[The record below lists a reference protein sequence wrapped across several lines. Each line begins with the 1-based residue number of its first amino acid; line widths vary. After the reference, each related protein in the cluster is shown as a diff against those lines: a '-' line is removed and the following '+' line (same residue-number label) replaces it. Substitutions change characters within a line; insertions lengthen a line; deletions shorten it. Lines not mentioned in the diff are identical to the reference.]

1 MSYIEVNDL
10 CKEYRVAKTGKGIGG
25 AIKSLFHREYTVK
38 EAVRHVN
45 FSVEKGEIVGYIGPN
60 GAGKST
66 TLKMLSGILI
76 PTSGTVQVGGIVP
89 YERRR
94 ENAKRIG
101 VVFGQ
106 RSQLYWDLPVSD
118 TFDLYESLYDIP
130 HETFR
135 KNCELFTELLDMG
148 GFLDQPV
155 RQLSLGQK
163 MKANIAVALLHDPA
177 VLYLDEPTIGLDVV
191 SKKVLRQAIKAINRE
206 KGTTVMLTTHDMD
219 DIEAVCSR
227 LIMINEGVKLFD
239 GTLESFRNQYERE
252 IVIRLEFEDS
262 APVWRDIEGL
272 SLSKREENALEVKL
286 LDRNAV
292 KASITRLLDTFE
304 PQNIFVR
311 EPDIEDIVE
320 IAYRDNQ
327 KSVYWKKRW

>member
-1 MSYIEVNDL
+1 MSYIEVKDL
-10 CKEYRVAKTGKGIGG
+10 CKEYRIAKTGKGIGG

-38 EAVRHVN
+38 EAVRHVD

-76 PTSGTVQVGGIVP
+76 PSSGTVQVGGIVP

-148 GFLDQPV
+148 SFLDQPV

-177 VLYLDEPTIGLDVV
+177 VLYLDEPTIGLDLV
-191 SKKVLRQAIKAINRE
+191 SKKVLRQAIKAINQE

-219 DIEAVCSR
+219 DIEAICKR

-239 GTLESFRNQYERE
+239 GTLESFRNQYECE
-252 IVIRLEFEDS
+252 IVIRLEFEGN
-262 APVWRDIEGL
+262 APTWQDMEGL
-272 SLSKREENALEVKL
+272 SFSKRDENALEVKL
-286 LDRNAV
+286 LDRSAV
-292 KASITRLLDTFE
+292 KASITRLLDAYE

-327 KSVYWKKRW
+327 KSV

>member
-219 DIEAVCSR
+219 DIEAVCNR

-262 APVWRDIEGL
+262 APAWREIEGL

-327 KSVYWKKRW
+327 KSV

>member
-163 MKANIAVALLHDPA
+163 MKANIAVALLPDPA
-177 VLYLDEPTIGLDVV
+177 VLYLDEPAIGLDVV

-219 DIEAVCSR
+219 DIEAVCNR

-262 APVWRDIEGL
+262 APAWREIEGL

-292 KASITRLLDTFE
+292 RASITRLLDTFE

-320 IAYRDNQ
+320 IAYFENQ
-327 KSVYWKKRW
+327 KPIQ

>member
-25 AIKSLFHREYTVK
+25 AIKSLLHREYTVK

-135 KNCELFTELLDMG
+135 KNCDLFTELLDMG

-219 DIEAVCSR
+219 DIEAVCNR

-272 SLSKREENALEVKL
+272 SLSKREETALEVKL

-327 KSVYWKKRW
+327 KSV

>member
-219 DIEAVCSR
+219 DIEAVCNR

-252 IVIRLEFEDS
+252 IVIRLEFEGN
-262 APVWRDIEGL
+262 APTWQDMEGL
-272 SLSKREENALEVKL
+272 SFSKRDENALEVKL
-286 LDRNAV
+286 LDRSTV

-327 KSVYWKKRW
+327 KSV

>member
-1 MSYIEVNDL
+1 MSYIEVKDL
-10 CKEYRVAKTGKGIGG
+10 CKEYRIAKTGKGIGG

-38 EAVRHVN
+38 EAVRHVD

-76 PTSGTVQVGGIVP
+76 PSSGTVQVGGIVP

-118 TFDLYESLYDIP
+118 TFGLYESLYDIP

-148 GFLDQPV
+148 SFLDQPV

-191 SKKVLRQAIKAINRE
+191 SKKVLRQAIKAINQE

-219 DIEAVCSR
+219 DIEAICKR

-239 GTLESFRNQYERE
+239 GTLESFRNQYECE
-252 IVIRLEFEDS
+252 IVIRLEFEGN
-262 APVWRDIEGL
+262 APTWQDMEGL
-272 SLSKREENALEVKL
+272 SFSKRDENALEVKL
-286 LDRNAV
+286 LDRSAV
-292 KASITRLLDTFE
+292 KASITRLLDAYE

-327 KSVYWKKRW
+327 KSV

>member
-101 VVFGQ
+101 VVYGQ

-135 KNCELFTELLDMG
+135 KNCDLFTELLDMG

-219 DIEAVCSR
+219 DIEAVCNR

-272 SLSKREENALEVKL
+272 SLSKREETALEVKL

-327 KSVYWKKRW
+327 KSV

>member
-135 KNCELFTELLDMG
+135 KNCDLFTELLDMG

-219 DIEAVCSR
+219 DIEAVCNR

-252 IVIRLEFEDS
+252 IVIRLEFEGN
-262 APVWRDIEGL
+262 APTWQDMEGL
-272 SLSKREENALEVKL
+272 SFSKRDENGLEVKL
-286 LDRNAV
+286 LDRSTV

-327 KSVYWKKRW
+327 KSV

>member
-1 MSYIEVNDL
+1 MSYIEVKDL
-10 CKEYRVAKTGKGIGG
+10 CKEYRIAKTGKGIGG

-38 EAVRHVN
+38 EAVRHVD

-219 DIEAVCSR
+219 DIEAVCNR

-272 SLSKREENALEVKL
+272 SLSKREETALEVKL

-327 KSVYWKKRW
+327 KSV

>member
-1 MSYIEVNDL
+1 MSYIEVHDL

-135 KNCELFTELLDMG
+135 KNCDLFTELLDMG

-219 DIEAVCSR
+219 DIEAVCNR

-272 SLSKREENALEVKL
+272 SLSKREETALEVKL

-327 KSVYWKKRW
+327 KSV

>member
-135 KNCELFTELLDMG
+135 KNCDLFTELLDMG

-206 KGTTVMLTTHDMD
+206 KGTTVMLTTHDRD
-219 DIEAVCSR
+219 DIEAVCNR

-252 IVIRLEFEDS
+252 IVIRLEFEGN
-262 APVWRDIEGL
+262 APTWQDMEGL
-272 SLSKREENALEVKL
+272 SFSKRDENALEVKL
-286 LDRNAV
+286 LDRSTV

-327 KSVYWKKRW
+327 KSV

>member
-135 KNCELFTELLDMG
+135 KNCDLFTELLDMG

-155 RQLSLGQK
+155 RQRSGF
-163 MKANIAVALLHDPA
+163 AARSRGALPGRAHHWTGCCQQESAAPGNQG
-177 VLYLDEPTIGLDVV
+177 YKPG
-191 SKKVLRQAIKAINRE
+191 
-206 KGTTVMLTTHDMD
+206 KGH
-219 DIEAVCSR
+219 
-227 LIMINEGVKLFD
+227 
-239 GTLESFRNQYERE
+239 
-252 IVIRLEFEDS
+252 
-262 APVWRDIEGL
+262 
-272 SLSKREENALEVKL
+272 
-286 LDRNAV
+286 
-292 KASITRLLDTFE
+292 
-304 PQNIFVR
+304 
-311 EPDIEDIVE
+311 
-320 IAYRDNQ
+320 YRDADNPRYGRYRGGMQ
-327 KSVYWKKRW
+327 PADHDQRRSKTVRWDTGIFPESVRT

>member
-135 KNCELFTELLDMG
+135 KNCDLFTELLDMG

-219 DIEAVCSR
+219 DIEAVCNR

-262 APVWRDIEGL
+262 APAWRDIEGL
-272 SLSKREENALEVKL
+272 SLSRREENALEVKL

-320 IAYRDNQ
+320 IAYQDS
-327 KSVYWKKRW
+327 K

>member
-1 MSYIEVNDL
+1 MD
-10 CKEYRVAKTGKGIGG
+10 
-25 AIKSLFHREYTVK
+25 
-38 EAVRHVN
+38 

-76 PTSGTVQVGGIVP
+76 PSSGTVQVGGIVP

-148 GFLDQPV
+148 SFLDQPV

-191 SKKVLRQAIKAINRE
+191 SKKVLRQAIKAINQE

-219 DIEAVCSR
+219 DIEAICKR

-239 GTLESFRNQYERE
+239 GTLESFRNQYECE
-252 IVIRLEFEDS
+252 IVIRLEFEGN
-262 APVWRDIEGL
+262 APTWQDMEGL
-272 SLSKREENALEVKL
+272 SFSKRDENALEVKL
-286 LDRNAV
+286 LDRSAV
-292 KASITRLLDTFE
+292 KASITRLLDAYE

-327 KSVYWKKRW
+327 KSV

>member
-135 KNCELFTELLDMG
+135 KNCDLFTELLDMG

-219 DIEAVCSR
+219 DIEAVCNR

-252 IVIRLEFEDS
+252 IVIRLEFEGN
-262 APVWRDIEGL
+262 APTWQDMEGL
-272 SLSKREENALEVKL
+272 SFSKRDENALEVKL
-286 LDRNAV
+286 LDRSTV

-311 EPDIEDIVE
+311 GPDIEDIVE

-327 KSVYWKKRW
+327 KSV

>member
-1 MSYIEVNDL
+1 MSYIEVKDL
-10 CKEYRVAKTGKGIGG
+10 CKEYRIAKTGKGIGG

-38 EAVRHVN
+38 EAVRHVD

-76 PTSGTVQVGGIVP
+76 PSSGTVQVGGIVP

-148 GFLDQPV
+148 SFLDQPV

-219 DIEAVCSR
+219 DIEAVCNR

>member
-135 KNCELFTELLDMG
+135 KNCDLFTELLDMG

-219 DIEAVCSR
+219 DIEAVCNR

-252 IVIRLEFEDS
+252 IVIRLEFEGN
-262 APVWRDIEGL
+262 APTWKDMEGL
-272 SLSKREENALEVKL
+272 SFSKRDENALEVKL
-286 LDRNAV
+286 LDRSTV

-327 KSVYWKKRW
+327 KSV

>member
-135 KNCELFTELLDMG
+135 KNCDLFTELLDMG

-252 IVIRLEFEDS
+252 IVIRLEFEGN
-262 APVWRDIEGL
+262 APTWQDMEGL
-272 SLSKREENALEVKL
+272 SLSKRDENALEVKL
-286 LDRNAV
+286 LDRSAV
-292 KASITRLLDTFE
+292 KASITRLLDAYE

-327 KSVYWKKRW
+327 KAV

>member
-1 MSYIEVNDL
+1 MSYIEVKEL
-10 CKEYRVAKTGKGIGG
+10 CKEYRIAKTGKGIGG

-38 EAVRHVN
+38 EAVRHVD

-219 DIEAVCSR
+219 DIEAVCNR

-272 SLSKREENALEVKL
+272 SLSKREETALEVKL

-327 KSVYWKKRW
+327 KSV

>member
-148 GFLDQPV
+148 SFLDQPV

-191 SKKVLRQAIKAINRE
+191 SKKVLRQAIKAINQE

-219 DIEAVCSR
+219 DIEAICKR

-239 GTLESFRNQYERE
+239 GTLESFRNQYECE
-252 IVIRLEFEDS
+252 IVIRLEFEGN
-262 APVWRDIEGL
+262 APTWQDMEGL
-272 SLSKREENALEVKL
+272 SFSKRDENALEVKL
-286 LDRNAV
+286 LDRSAV
-292 KASITRLLDTFE
+292 KASITRLLDAYE

>member
-45 FSVEKGEIVGYIGPN
+45 VFVERGENVGDIGHN

-66 TLKMLSGILI
+66 SLKMLSGILI

-135 KNCELFTELLDMG
+135 KNCDLFTELLDMG

-219 DIEAVCSR
+219 DIEAVCNR

-252 IVIRLEFEDS
+252 IVIRLEFEGN
-262 APVWRDIEGL
+262 APTWQDMEGL
-272 SLSKREENALEVKL
+272 SFSKRDENALEVKL
-286 LDRNAV
+286 LDRSTV

-327 KSVYWKKRW
+327 KSV

>member
-148 GFLDQPV
+148 SFLDQPV

-191 SKKVLRQAIKAINRE
+191 SKKVLRQAIKAINQE

-219 DIEAVCSR
+219 DIEAICKR

-239 GTLESFRNQYERE
+239 GTLESFRNQYECE
-252 IVIRLEFEDS
+252 IVIRLEFEGN
-262 APVWRDIEGL
+262 APTWQDMEGL
-272 SLSKREENALEVKL
+272 SFSKRDENALEVKL
-286 LDRNAV
+286 LDRSTV

>member
-1 MSYIEVNDL
+1 MSYIEVKDL
-10 CKEYRVAKTGKGIGG
+10 CKEYRIAKTGKGIGG

-38 EAVRHVN
+38 EAVRHVD

-76 PTSGTVQVGGIVP
+76 PSSGTVQVGGIVP

-148 GFLDQPV
+148 SFLDQPV

-191 SKKVLRQAIKAINRE
+191 SKKVLRQAIKAINQE

-219 DIEAVCSR
+219 DIEAICKR

-239 GTLESFRNQYERE
+239 GTLESFRNQYECE
-252 IVIRLEFEDS
+252 IVIRLEFEGN
-262 APVWRDIEGL
+262 APTWQDMEGL
-272 SLSKREENALEVKL
+272 SFSKRDENALEVKL
-286 LDRNAV
+286 LDRSAV

>member
-10 CKEYRVAKTGKGIGG
+10 CKEYRVAKTGKGISG
-25 AIKSLFHREYTVK
+25 AIKSLFHREYTIK

-135 KNCELFTELLDMG
+135 KNCDLFTELLDMG

-219 DIEAVCSR
+219 DIEAVCNR

-252 IVIRLEFEDS
+252 IVIRLEFEGN
-262 APVWRDIEGL
+262 APTWQDMEGL
-272 SLSKREENALEVKL
+272 SFSKRDENALEVKL
-286 LDRNAV
+286 LDRSTV

-327 KSVYWKKRW
+327 KSV

>member
-135 KNCELFTELLDMG
+135 KNCDLFTELLDMG

-219 DIEAVCSR
+219 YIEAVCNR
-227 LIMINEGVKLFD
+227 LIMINE
-239 GTLESFRNQYERE
+239 
-252 IVIRLEFEDS
+252 
-262 APVWRDIEGL
+262 
-272 SLSKREENALEVKL
+272 
-286 LDRNAV
+286 
-292 KASITRLLDTFE
+292 
-304 PQNIFVR
+304 
-311 EPDIEDIVE
+311 
-320 IAYRDNQ
+320 
-327 KSVYWKKRW
+327 

>member
-148 GFLDQPV
+148 SFLDQPV

-191 SKKVLRQAIKAINRE
+191 SKKVLRQAIKAINQE

-219 DIEAVCSR
+219 DIEAICKR

-239 GTLESFRNQYERE
+239 GTLESFRNQYECE
-252 IVIRLEFEDS
+252 IVIRLEFEGN
-262 APVWRDIEGL
+262 APTWQDMEGL
-272 SLSKREENALEVKL
+272 SFSKRDENALEVKL
-286 LDRNAV
+286 LDRSAV

-327 KSVYWKKRW
+327 KSV

>member
-135 KNCELFTELLDMG
+135 KNCDLFTELLDMG

-177 VLYLDEPTIGLDVV
+177 MLYLGEPTIGLDVV

-219 DIEAVCSR
+219 DIEAVCNR

-252 IVIRLEFEDS
+252 IVIRLEFEGN
-262 APVWRDIEGL
+262 APTWQDMEGL
-272 SLSKREENALEVKL
+272 SFSKRDENALEVKL
-286 LDRNAV
+286 LDRSTV
-292 KASITRLLDTFE
+292 KASITRLLDAYE

-327 KSVYWKKRW
+327 KSV

>member
-1 MSYIEVNDL
+1 MSYIEVNNL
-10 CKEYRVAKTGKGIGG
+10 CKEYRIAKTGKGIGG
-25 AIKSLFHREYTVK
+25 AVKSLLHRDYKIK
-38 EAVRHVN
+38 EAVSHVS

-89 YERRR
+89 YEHRR

-135 KNCELFTELLDMG
+135 KNCDLFTELLDMSD
-148 GFLDQPV
+148 FLDQPV

-177 VLYLDEPTIGLDVV
+177 VLYLDEPTIGLDVI
-191 SKKVLRQAIKAINRE
+191 SKKVLRQAIKMINRE
-206 KGTTVMLTTHDMD
+206 KGTTVILTTHDMD
-219 DIEAVCSR
+219 DIEVICNR

-239 GTLESFRNQYERE
+239 GTLESFRNQYECE
-252 IVIRLEFEDS
+252 IVIRLEFENS
-262 APVWRDIEGL
+262 APSWTEMEGL
-272 SLSKREENALEVKL
+272 NLSKREENALEVKISE
-286 LDRNAV
+286 RGAV
-292 KASITRLLDTFE
+292 KASIIRLLNAFE

-320 IAYRDNQ
+320 IAYRDHN
-327 KSVYWKKRW
+327 KHA

>member
-135 KNCELFTELLDMG
+135 KNCDLFTELLDMG

-191 SKKVLRQAIKAINRE
+191 SKKVLRQAIKAINQE

-219 DIEAVCSR
+219 DIEAICKR

-239 GTLESFRNQYERE
+239 GTLESFRNQYECE
-252 IVIRLEFEDS
+252 IVIRLEFEGN
-262 APVWRDIEGL
+262 APTWQDMEGL
-272 SLSKREENALEVKL
+272 SFSKRDENALEVKL
-286 LDRNAV
+286 LDRSAV
-292 KASITRLLDTFE
+292 KASITRLLDAYE

-327 KSVYWKKRW
+327 KSV

>member
-135 KNCELFTELLDMG
+135 KNCDLFTELLDMG

-191 SKKVLRQAIKAINRE
+191 SKKVLRQAIKAINKE

-219 DIEAVCSR
+219 DIEAVCNR

-262 APVWRDIEGL
+262 APAWRDIEGL

-320 IAYRDNQ
+320 IAYQDS
-327 KSVYWKKRW
+327 K

>member
-25 AIKSLFHREYTVK
+25 AIKSLFHREYTIK

-135 KNCELFTELLDMG
+135 KNCDLFTELLDMG

-219 DIEAVCSR
+219 DIEAVCNR

-272 SLSKREENALEVKL
+272 SLSKREETALEVKL
-286 LDRNAV
+286 LDRSTV

>member
-219 DIEAVCSR
+219 DIEAVCNR

-262 APVWRDIEGL
+262 APAWREIEGL

-292 KASITRLLDTFE
+292 RASITRLLDTFE

>member
-1 MSYIEVNDL
+1 MSYIEVRDL
-10 CKEYRVAKTGKGIGG
+10 CKEYRIAKTGKGISG

-38 EAVRHVN
+38 EAVRHVD

-76 PTSGTVQVGGIVP
+76 PTSGTVQVGEIVP

-135 KNCELFTELLDMG
+135 KNCELFIELLDMG
-148 GFLDQPV
+148 NFLDQPV

-191 SKKVLRQAIKAINRE
+191 SKKVLRQAINAINQE

-219 DIEAVCSR
+219 DIEAVCNR

-252 IVIRLEFEDS
+252 IVIRLEFEGN
-262 APVWRDIEGL
+262 APTWQDMEGL
-272 SLSKREENALEVKL
+272 SFAKRDENALEVKL
-286 LDRNAV
+286 LDRSTV
-292 KASITRLLDTFE
+292 KASITKLLDAYE

-327 KSVYWKKRW
+327 KSV

>member
-1 MSYIEVNDL
+1 MSYIEVKDL
-10 CKEYRVAKTGKGIGG
+10 CKEYRIAKTGKGISD

-135 KNCELFTELLDMG
+135 KNCDLFTELLDMG

-252 IVIRLEFEDS
+252 IVIRLEFEGN
-262 APVWRDIEGL
+262 APTWQDMEGL
-272 SLSKREENALEVKL
+272 SLSKRDENALEVKL
-286 LDRNAV
+286 LDRSAV
-292 KASITRLLDTFE
+292 KASITRLLDAYE

-327 KSVYWKKRW
+327 KSV

>member
-1 MSYIEVNDL
+1 MSYIEVKDL
-10 CKEYRVAKTGKGIGG
+10 CKEYRIAKTGKGIGG

-38 EAVRHVN
+38 EAVRHVD
-45 FSVEKGEIVGYIGPN
+45 FSVKKGEIVGYIGPN

-76 PTSGTVQVGGIVP
+76 PSSGTVQVGGIVP

-148 GFLDQPV
+148 SFLDQPV

-191 SKKVLRQAIKAINRE
+191 SKKVLRQAIKAINQE

-219 DIEAVCSR
+219 DIEAICKR

-239 GTLESFRNQYERE
+239 GTLESFRNQYECE
-252 IVIRLEFEDS
+252 IVIRLEFEGN
-262 APVWRDIEGL
+262 APTWQDMEGL
-272 SLSKREENALEVKL
+272 SFSKRDENALEVKL
-286 LDRNAV
+286 LDRSAV
-292 KASITRLLDTFE
+292 KASITRLLDAYE

-327 KSVYWKKRW
+327 KSV